1 MPPKPQS
8 AGAISNK
15 FTRTKTDSYFAR
27 SIALIRPFRMRIV
40 GAAIFAVT
48 VLAIYV
54 KSTVVGSTW
63 VYSAINATMIV
74 VGVSLTALSTAMM
87 VHDQRAER
95 AQDDFRRTPGRT
107 TESHRPPKAS
117 TTLRDRGEGVRP

>member
-1 MPPKPQS
+1 
-8 AGAISNK
+8 
-15 FTRTKTDSYFAR
+15 
-27 SIALIRPFRMRIV
+27 MRIV

-54 KSTVVGSTW
+54 KSTVDGSTW
-63 VYSAINATMIV
+63 IYAAINATMIV
-74 VGVSLTALSTAMM
+74 VGVGLAALSTAMM

-95 AQDDFRRTPGRT
+95 AQDDSRRTPERT
-107 TESHRPPKAS
+107 TESHPPPKAS